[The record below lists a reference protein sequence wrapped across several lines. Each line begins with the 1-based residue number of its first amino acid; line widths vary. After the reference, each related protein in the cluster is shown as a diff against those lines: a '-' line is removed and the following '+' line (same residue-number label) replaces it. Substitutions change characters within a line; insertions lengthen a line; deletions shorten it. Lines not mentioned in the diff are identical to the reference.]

1 MGRQKHGWG
10 KADVNGFT
18 CPLIFGG
25 KRTVIARLVRN
36 CALGRAIQ
44 YSRDSSD
51 RFERPRRTGYPAFAG
66 YDDLVAA
73 RPDPMT
79 TD

>member
-25 KRTVIARLVRN
+25 KRTVIARLVRS
-36 CALGRAIQ
+36 CALGRVIQ
-44 YSRDSSD
+44 YSRDVND
-51 RFERPRRTGYPAFAG
+51 EPKRRGVLDTRLRG
-66 YDDLVAA
+66 V
-73 RPDPMT
+73 
-79 TD
+79 